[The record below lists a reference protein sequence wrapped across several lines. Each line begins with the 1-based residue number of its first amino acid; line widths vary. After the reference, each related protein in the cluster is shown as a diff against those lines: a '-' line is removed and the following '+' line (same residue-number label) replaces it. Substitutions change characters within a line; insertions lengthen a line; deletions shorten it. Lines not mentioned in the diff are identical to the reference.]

1 MSSHLQNL
9 KAEIRISDRPVSHPS
24 SKLLK
29 MQIPGPHFRTAKSVL
44 VGEGKLE
51 MVIGM
56 KWMKEKNG
64 DGGRWRGVAEQES
77 AFLKLINE
85 LYFFRPVVGSQQ
97 N

>member
-9 KAEIRISDRPVSHPS
+9 KAEIRISDRTVSHPS

-56 KWMKEKNG
+56 KWRWGEAR
-64 DGGRWRGVAEQES
+64 RWRGVAEQES

>member
-9 KAEIRISDRPVSHPS
+9 KAEIRISDRPVSHTS

-56 KWMKEKNG
+56 KW
-64 DGGRWRGVAEQES
+64 RWGEVERCS
-77 AFLKLINE
+77 
-85 LYFFRPVVGSQQ
+85 
-97 N
+97 